1 MTPADARRQIES
13 GETGPLY
20 LLEGD
25 DLQSRHDLALEFA
38 TLVES
43 GLEAF
48 NVEALHASEATS
60 ASQRDQM
67 IGALLSAART
77 LPMMAPRR
85 VVIVH
90 DAERLLSPRKGRDE
104 DTQPLLPAAGRGRK
118 VRAVTPAEALE
129 QYIEAPEPMT
139 TLVFAAGALDG
150 NRRLVKLLRKH
161 AAVVD
166 CGTLETAADAAK
178 WIRARLEKDE
188 MEMEPA
194 ALALL
199 LEATGL
205 RLGRIRAEIEK
216 LVLYA
221 AGEREIT
228 PVHVRDLV
236 MPQEEPT
243 EGPAVGMAIRDG
255 DARRALAELGAL
267 FEAGVM
273 APLILGQV
281 RWAATQLRPPPRVR
295 RGLDLVL
302 ETDLNMKSSRGEPR
316 FLLERLVVELCA
328 GGATRSAEPRWGP
341 R

>member
-236 MPQEEPT
+236 MPQ
-243 EGPAVGMAIRDG
+243 
-255 DARRALAELGAL
+255 AELGAL